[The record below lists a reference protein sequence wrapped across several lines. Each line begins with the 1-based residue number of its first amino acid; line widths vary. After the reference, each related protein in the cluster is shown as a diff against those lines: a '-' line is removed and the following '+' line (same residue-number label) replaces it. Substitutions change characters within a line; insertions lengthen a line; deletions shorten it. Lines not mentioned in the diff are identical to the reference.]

1 MTVLQN
7 NVFYEPSLHDFRVKD
22 PWSALTHFVGFLAA
36 IIAMPVLL
44 IRASVLNNSLMSM
57 ISYAVFMLSMIVLYG
72 ASTSYHSFNISPKG
86 NRVLKKIDH
95 VSIFY
100 LIAGSYTPVCLVGMH
115 NRAGYILLGII
126 WFLALAGTVFK
137 LCWVTCPKWVIF
149 RHLYGHGLG
158 MHCLPAAVIDISCQ
172 TGAFQWLLA
181 GGIMYTVGAVFY
193 AVKPKWLNNPDFG
206 NHEVFHC
213 FVLAGS
219 FCHFIVVYQYL
230 CMIG

>member
-1 MTVLQN
+1 
-7 NVFYEPSLHDFRVKD
+7 
-22 PWSALTHFVGFLAA
+22 
-36 IIAMPVLL
+36 
-44 IRASVLNNSLMSM
+44 M

-100 LIAGSYTPVCLVGMH
+100 LIAGSYTPICLVGMH

-137 LCWVTCPKWVIF
+137 LCWVTCPKWVSSVIYTAMGWACIAF
-149 RHLYGHGLG
+149 
-158 MHCLPAAVIDISCQ
+158 LPQLLTSLP
-172 TGAFQWLLA
+172 TGAFRWLLA